1 MVEKN
6 NTIVGS
12 CGVNHL
18 FLTVFLFHFSSF
30 MVVSAIID
38 VSMAAVCPGKDECS
52 LAIYLTGVQQAIIGL
67 GSLVMMPLIGNLSDH
82 YGRKLLLTFPMMIA
96 IFPAVILA
104 YSRDKEFFYAYYVL
118 KTLTSMVCEGAVLCL
133 AHAYLAD
140 NVPDHRRA
148 SMFGI
153 LSGISSC
160 SFVTGNLLTRFLPSV
175 GSVFQ
180 VSAAVAMVSVVYMRI
195 FLPESNM
202 EANVIAISSK
212 EETKDECLL
221 EKGRINSHRP
231 FRTTLSLHDS
241 ISLLRN
247 STKFSQAA
255 IVAFFS
261 MLGELGL
268 LSSAMYYLKAEF
280 HFDKDQFAELLIITG
295 IAGIISQMILMPFL
309 SRLINE
315 EKLLAIGLASSC
327 IYIFLIGIAWTSWV
341 HTFAQL
347 ANSNI
352 TSYRP
357 LQYVSVVYLASA
369 LQILAVFVTP
379 SLRTIV
385 SKQAGPTEQ
394 GKAQGCITGLNS
406 LAGIISPLVFSP
418 LTALF
423 LSDHAPFHFPGFSI
437 MCATLTV
444 MIAFIQSILMK
455 AGPAPSH
462 LPVSDSKIDEYD
474 SVEP

>member
-1 MVEKN
+1 ML
-6 NTIVGS
+6 GS

-18 FLTVFLFHFSSF
+18 FLTVFLFNFSSF
-30 MVVSAIID
+30 MVASAIID
-38 VSMAAVCPGKDECS
+38 VSMEALCPGTDECS

-82 YGRKLLLTFPMMIA
+82 YGRKLLLTFPMMLA

-140 NVPDHRRA
+140 NVPDNRRA

-175 GSVFQ
+175 GLVFQ

-212 EETKDECLL
+212 EETNNECLL
-221 EKGRINSHRP
+221 EKGRINSRRP

-268 LSSAMYYLKAEF
+268 LSAAMYYLKAEF

-327 IYIFLIGIAWTSWV
+327 VYFFLIAIASASWV
-341 HTFAQL
+341 
-347 ANSNI
+347 I
-352 TSYRP
+352 
-357 LQYVSVVYLASA
+357 YLASA

-437 MCATLTV
+437 ICAALTV

-462 LPVSDSKIDEYD
+462 LLVSESKIDEDD

>member
-1 MVEKN
+1 
-6 NTIVGS
+6 
-12 CGVNHL
+12 
-18 FLTVFLFHFSSF
+18 
-30 MVVSAIID
+30 
-38 VSMAAVCPGKDECS
+38 
-52 LAIYLTGVQQAIIGL
+52 
-67 GSLVMMPLIGNLSDH
+67 
-82 YGRKLLLTFPMMIA
+82 
-96 IFPAVILA
+96 
-104 YSRDKEFFYAYYVL
+104 
-118 KTLTSMVCEGAVLCL
+118 MVCEGAVLCL

-327 IYIFLIGIAWTSWV
+327 IY
-341 HTFAQL
+341 
-347 ANSNI
+347 
-352 TSYRP
+352 
-357 LQYVSVVYLASA
+357 VVYLASA

-423 LSDHAPFHFPGFSI
+423 LSDNAPFHFPGFSI

>member
-1 MVEKN
+1 
-6 NTIVGS
+6 
-12 CGVNHL
+12 
-18 FLTVFLFHFSSF
+18 
-30 MVVSAIID
+30 
-38 VSMAAVCPGKDECS
+38 
-52 LAIYLTGVQQAIIGL
+52 
-67 GSLVMMPLIGNLSDH
+67 MPLHLTL
-82 YGRKLLLTFPMMIA
+82 KLKAGFELMNFPIFMITFDSVQMGFRPDL
-96 IFPAVILA
+96 VILA
-104 YSRDKEFFYAYYVL
+104 YSRDKEFFYAYFVL
-118 KTLTSMVCEGAVLCL
+118 KTFTSMVCEGTVLCL

-160 SFVTGNLLTRFLPSV
+160 SFVSGNLLTRFLPSV

-180 VSAAVAMVSVVYMRI
+180 VSAAVAMVSVVYMRM

-212 EETKDECLL
+212 EETKNESLL
-221 EKGRINSHRP
+221 EKGGINDRRP
-231 FRTTLSLHDS
+231 LRKPFSLHDS
-241 ISLLRN
+241 VSLLKN
-247 STKFSQAA
+247 STKFYQAA

-268 LSSAMYYLKAEF
+268 LSGAMYYLKAEF

-309 SRLINE
+309 ARLINE

-327 IYIFLIGIAWTSWV
+327 LYTFLIGIAWTSWV
-341 HTFAQL
+341 V
-347 ANSNI
+347 
-352 TSYRP
+352 
-357 LQYVSVVYLASA
+357 YVASA

-379 SLRTIV
+379 SLRAIV
-385 SKQAGPTEQ
+385 SKQVGPTEQ

-423 LSDHAPFHFPGFSI
+423 LSDHAPFHFPGFSV
-437 MCATLTV
+437 MCAALSV
-444 MIAFIQSILMK
+444 MVAFIQSIMMK
-455 AGPAPSH
+455 ASPAPLP
-462 LPVSDSKIDEYD
+462 LPVLDSKVDEYN